1 MPVKTPARVIEIFK
15 KHYYIL
21 SLLLLFIYA
30 LLSVKTIFLEGMI
43 PGWDNPV
50 HYVNSHLTAL
60 YMFPRLDILG
70 WDPFN
75 QFGWVF
81 NLYYN
86 PGMSI
91 FVSSIYHSFLGFVD
105 TLLAYKIAFFLAY
118 FLLAPATFMFVHALT
133 EDKIASLVASLLSI
147 TTFTEESAWFDAGL
161 KQMYY
166 IGMWPER
173 LGLVFVFFSIALLAY
188 SFKSKSIGK
197 TLFLTG
203 LGSLFFTMAVLTHVM
218 MGISAALM
226 ALLLWLFVFLKT
238 VVEFPSSTSQG
249 LVSLLK
255 TEGVVLVKFTSIGL
269 LSLGMA
275 AFWMVPLFQTLETY
289 HSFPAVTW
297 STGPY
302 IFGETFASLPW
313 YLLVFYCLGAFA
325 PVYAGSKVSYS
336 SLAASAVILIL
347 QFLNLVNLYDGNIG
361 LRLIFA
367 FAVSLVLL
375 VSSKDLYVPFL
386 LASISILGFL
396 ATGPDTY
403 LVYFG
408 PFRLDLLSLI
418 PFARSFG
425 YSKFNA
431 PVRILILSLAA
442 LGFSKILSKLY
453 TLSKTTRFPAVF
465 SIIAGLLAFLILNS
479 SLSAQ
484 LQNTDLAYPFSKE
497 KVFKLTS
504 DYPGFKK
511 VDELTG
517 WVENNVPR
525 DTYILFQDTL
535 DFGGSEDFQTSH
547 YVYIASIRLKR
558 PIIGGCFGTR
568 YITNPYALTEGGYLL
583 SFPIEKLIKNDLI
596 KRLMDELGIGYI
608 AIHDSRLIN
617 FLNSSTDFCLEY
629 YNGLYAVF
637 RKTNSSKIVFIQGEG
652 RVESVDFTINKIE
665 ATVSG
670 VSGNTSYLI
679 VRQVNFPGFTA
690 EADGEIISIDTYYP
704 KLPNVITGWQGIQPV
719 FNWRIPF
726 IKVKIP
732 AGSNRVTLRFSIHT
746 VGSDISKIAWTVFL
760 CLLISGIVLP
770 TVGKLRK
777 KWRK

>member
-1 MPVKTPARVIEIFK
+1 MPVKAPSRIIETFK
-15 KHYYIL
+15 KHYYML
-21 SLLLLFIYA
+21 SLLLLFLYA

-50 HYVNSHLTAL
+50 HYVNSYLTAL
-60 YMFPRLDILG
+60 YMFPKLDILG

-91 FVSSIYHSFLGFVD
+91 FVASVYYFFLGLID
-105 TLLAYKIAFFLAY
+105 PLMAYKIAFFLAY
-118 FLLAPATFMFVHALT
+118 FLLAPAVFMFVHALT
-133 EDKIASLVASLLSI
+133 EDKIAPVVASLLSI
-147 TTFTEESAWFDAGL
+147 TTFTEESTWFDAGL

-173 LGLVFVFFSIALLAY
+173 LGLVFLFFSIALLAY
-188 SFKSKSIGK
+188 SFKSKELSK
-197 TLFLTG
+197 TLLFTG
-203 LGSLFFTMAVLTHVM
+203 LGSLFFSMSVLSHVM
-218 MGISAALM
+218 MGISAALI
-226 ALLLWLFVFLKT
+226 AFLLWLFVSGRTLTDLCSVDRLKP
-238 VVEFPSSTSQG
+238 V
-249 LVSLLK
+249 LK
-255 TEGVVLVKFTSIGL
+255 TEAVVLAKFASMGL

-275 AFWMVPLFQTLETY
+275 AFWMVPLFQTIGAY

-297 STGPY
+297 ATGPY
-302 IFGETFASLPW
+302 IFGEIFASMPW
-313 YLLVFYCLGAFA
+313 YLLVFYCLGAFT
-325 PVYAGSKVSYS
+325 PVYAGKRISYS

-367 FAVSLVLL
+367 FMASLVLL
-375 VSSKDLYVPFL
+375 VSSRDLYVPFL

-442 LGFSKILSKLY
+442 LGFSKVLSRLY
-453 TLSKTTRFPAVF
+453 ALSKTTRFPAVF
-465 SIIAGLLAFLILNS
+465 SIVSGLLAFLILNS

-504 DYPGFKK
+504 DYPGFEK
-511 VDELTG
+511 VDELIG
-517 WVENNVPR
+517 WVENNVPK

-535 DFGGSEDFQTSH
+535 DFGDSKDFQTSH

-568 YITNPYALTEGGYLL
+568 YITNTYALTEGGYLL
-583 SFPIEKLIKNDLI
+583 SFSVEKLIKNNLI
-596 KRLMDELGIGYI
+596 QRLMDELGIGYI

-617 FLNSSTDFCLEY
+617 FLNSSADFRLEH

-637 RKTNSSKIVFIQGEG
+637 RKTNSSKIVFIQGDG
-652 RVESVDFTINKIE
+652 TVESVDFTINRIQV
-665 ATVSG
+665 TVSN

-690 EADGEIISIDTYYP
+690 EADGEIIPVDTYYP
-704 KLPNVITGWQGIQPV
+704 KLPNVITGWHGIQPV

-732 AGSNRVTLRFSIHT
+732 AGSNRVTLRFSMHT
-746 VGSDISKIAWTVFL
+746 VGSDVSKIAWAVFL
-760 CLLISGIVLP
+760 CLLISGIALP
-770 TVGKLRK
+770 IARKLHG

>member
-1 MPVKTPARVIEIFK
+1 MPLKKPGWVIEIFK
-15 KHYYIL
+15 KNYYAL
-21 SLLLLFIYA
+21 SMLLLFLYA
-30 LLSVKTIFLEGMI
+30 LLSVKTIFLEGII

-50 HYVNSHLTAL
+50 HYVNSYLTAL
-60 YMFPRLDILG
+60 YMFPKLDILG

-91 FVSSIYHSFLGFVD
+91 FVSSIYHLFFGLID
-105 TLLAYKIAFFLAY
+105 PLMAYKIAFFLAY
-118 FLLAPATFMFVHALT
+118 FLLAPAVFMLVHALT
-133 EDKIASLVASLLSI
+133 GDKIASIVASLLSI

-173 LGLVFVFFSIALLAY
+173 LGLVFLFFSVALLAY
-188 SFKSKSIGK
+188 AFKSKALSK
-197 TLFLTG
+197 TLLYTG
-203 LGSLFFTMAVLTHVM
+203 LGSLFFSMAVLSHVM
-218 MGISAALM
+218 MGVSAAFI
-226 ALLLWLFVFLKT
+226 AFLLWLFASAKILTDLQSVDMVK
-238 VVEFPSSTSQG
+238 QI
-249 LVSLLK
+249 LK
-255 TEGVVLVKFTSIGL
+255 TEAVVLAKFASIGL
-269 LSLGMA
+269 LSIGMA
-275 AFWMVPLFQTLETY
+275 AFWMVPLFQTVDAY

-297 STGPY
+297 ATGPF
-302 IFGETFASLPW
+302 IFGEIFASIPW
-313 YLLVFYCLGAFA
+313 YLLIFYCLGAFT
-325 PVYAGSKVSYS
+325 PVFARKRVSYS
-336 SLAASAVILIL
+336 SLAASVVILLL

-361 LRLIFA
+361 LRLILA
-367 FAVSLVLL
+367 SMASLVLL
-375 VSSKDLYVPFL
+375 VSSGDLAVPFM

-408 PFRLDLLSLI
+408 PLRLDLLSLI

-453 TLSKTTRFPAVF
+453 ALSKTTKFQAVF
-465 SIIAGLLAFLILNS
+465 SIVSGLLVFLILNS

-484 LQNTDLAYPFSKE
+484 LQNTDLAYPFSRE

-504 DYPGFKK
+504 DYPGFEK
-511 VDELTG
+511 VDELIG
-517 WVENNVPR
+517 WVESNVPK

-535 DFGGSEDFQTSH
+535 DFGDSKDFQTSH
-547 YVYIASIRLKR
+547 YIYVASIMLKR

-568 YITNPYALTEGGYLL
+568 YITNTYALTEGGYLL
-583 SFPIEKLIKNDLI
+583 SFSIEKLVENNLI
-596 KRLMDELGIGYI
+596 QRLMDELGIGYI
-608 AIHDSRLIN
+608 AIHDPRLIN
-617 FLNSSTDFCLEY
+617 FLNSSADFHFEY

-637 RKTNSSKIVFIQGEG
+637 RKTNFSKIVFIQGEG
-652 RVESVDFTINKIE
+652 TVESVEFTINRIE
-665 ATVSG
+665 VAMSK
-670 VSGNTSYLI
+670 VSGNTYLI
-679 VRQVNFPGFTA
+679 VRQVNFPGFTV
-690 EADGEIISIDTYYP
+690 EVDGEIIPIDTYYP
-704 KLPNVITGWQGIQPV
+704 KLPNVITGWHGIQPV

-732 AGSNRVTLRFSIHT
+732 AGSNRVTLRFSMHSL
-746 VGSDISKIAWTVFL
+746 GSEVSKIAWVVFL
-760 CLLISGIVLP
+760 FLLISGIALP
-770 TVGKLRK
+770 IVRKLSG
-777 KWRK
+777 KWRQ

>member
-1 MPVKTPARVIEIFK
+1 MPVKMPSRIIEIFK
-15 KHYYIL
+15 KHYYAL
-21 SLLLLFIYA
+21 SLALIFLYT

-50 HYVNSHLTAL
+50 HYVNSYLTVF

-91 FVSSIYHSFLGFVD
+91 FVSTVYYLLLGLIDPLTV
-105 TLLAYKIAFFLAY
+105 YKIAFFLAY
-118 FLLAPATFMFVHALT
+118 FLLAPAVFMFMHALT
-133 EDKIASLVASLLSI
+133 EDKIASVVASLLSI
-147 TTFTEESAWFDAGL
+147 TTFTEEFTWFDAGL

-173 LGLVFVFFSIALLAY
+173 LGLVFAFFSVALLAY
-188 SFKSKSIGK
+188 SLKSRALSK
-197 TLFLTG
+197 TLLFTG
-203 LGSLFFTMAVLTHVM
+203 LGSLFFTMAVLSHVM
-218 MGISAALM
+218 MGISAALI
-226 ALLLWLFVFLKT
+226 ALILWLFFSLKVLT
-238 VVEFPSSTSQG
+238 DLWSTG
-249 LVSLLK
+249 KPKLVLK
-255 TEGVVLVKFTSIGL
+255 TEAVVLAKFSSMGL
-269 LSLGMA
+269 LSAGMA
-275 AFWMVPLFQTLETY
+275 AFWMIPLFQTIDAY

-297 STGPY
+297 AAGPY
-302 IFGETFASLPW
+302 IFGEIFASIPW
-313 YLLVFYCLGAFA
+313 YLLIFYCMGAFT
-325 PVYAGSKVSYS
+325 PVFARKKVSYS
-336 SLAASAVILIL
+336 SLAASVVILLL

-367 FAVSLVLL
+367 FITSFVLL
-375 VSSKDLYVPFL
+375 VSSGDLCMPFL

-418 PFARSFG
+418 PFAKSFG

-431 PVRILILSLAA
+431 PVRILILSVAA
-442 LGFSKILSKLY
+442 LGFSKILNKLY
-453 TLSKTTRFPAVF
+453 AFSKTTKFPAIF
-465 SIIAGLLAFLILNS
+465 SIASGLLVFLILNS

-504 DYPGFKK
+504 DYPGFEK
-511 VDELTG
+511 VNELIG
-517 WVENNVPR
+517 WVENNVPK

-535 DFGGSEDFQTSH
+535 DFGDSKDFQTSH

-568 YITNPYALTEGGYLL
+568 YITNTYALTEGGYIL
-583 SFPIEKLIKNDLI
+583 SFSVEKLVEDGLI
-596 KRLMDELGIGYI
+596 QRLMDELGIGYI
-608 AIHDSRLIN
+608 AINNSRLIN
-617 FLNSSTDFCLEY
+617 ALNSSPVFRLEY

-637 RKTNSSKIVFIQGEG
+637 RKINYSKIVFIQGEG
-652 RVESVDFTINKIE
+652 TVESVDFTVNRIE
-665 ATVSG
+665 ATLSN
-670 VSGNTSYLI
+670 VSGNSTYLV

-690 EADGEIISIDTYYP
+690 EADGETLQIETYYP
-704 KLPNVITGWQGIQPV
+704 KLPNVITNWHGIGPV

-726 IKVKIP
+726 MKLKIP
-732 AGSNRVTLRFSIHT
+732 AGSSRVTLSFNMHT
-746 VGSDISKIAWTVFL
+746 VGSDVSKIAWSVFL
-760 CLLISGIVLP
+760 CLLISGMVLP
-770 TVGKLRK
+770 IAGKLFR